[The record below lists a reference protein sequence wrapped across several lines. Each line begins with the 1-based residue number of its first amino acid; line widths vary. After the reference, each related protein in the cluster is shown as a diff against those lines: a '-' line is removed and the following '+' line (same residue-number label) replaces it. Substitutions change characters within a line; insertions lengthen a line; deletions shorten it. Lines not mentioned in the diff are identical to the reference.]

1 MSRAA
6 TKKRENSS
14 SRVASS
20 QGLASFKEASSLLA
34 SASEGSGEP
43 RKGRCSVWPEW
54 NDAEINLEKWDSTKG
69 SRDGKAGKSPSL
81 PVFEDPEGKIE
92 LPGSLKVCSW
102 IRPLDFIAPKPPVVV
117 ENESTFDITSANE
130 HLLCSELIRRIISE
144 IYIVWKVCSRDAKEG
159 EWDSPE
165 PRDHAWSPWEHIY
178 SLCKASKGHM
188 PLYNPYGKY
197 VVRLFWMGCWR
208 KITVDDLLPFD
219 EENRLLLPAST
230 VHFQLWPM
238 LLAKGIIKLA
248 NTEVGPGQ
256 AREMEDFSIVHTLT
270 GWLPEFI
277 PLQTRYLSKLWEF
290 LTESIPKF
298 QHAEWPEEA
307 PSLKEAAGRRS
318 STQSEH
324 QSQSPT
330 ENRGSDALGAGTQA
344 AVPQIVV
351 CASYQPQY
359 LLEKTSVL
367 GQMADSSEKLRRCG
381 LSQLH
386 SHTVL
391 VNRTRACPLITP
403 PKPPP
408 IPRWKLVRLRKQMM
422 PTDEPKETPDLKPDR
437 FIEISSPFLNRLT
450 AVGNPEVRSCSST
463 LASFTEQ
470 EEQEDQDLPHV
481 GVAGTSDTMEGT
493 AGEVRSGEENVSS
506 AEKPKWTK
514 GMNPVEATLQ
524 ETWLD
529 LDDFVKCFQTLLVFH
544 KPDTYANR
552 YEKSSFKSTSSSKAS
567 STSLSTA
574 SAQAMPVKPQATSLS
589 ADDKG
594 ILFLLVD
601 SLLPSQILI
610 SFSLLAHWG
619 GTPDE
624 RKYASCQ
631 PGLLLARPFS
641 WKTVQFQLPVLN
653 IQTTSTKA
661 ALLSL
666 PPGRRVLRLT
676 MQAPLAYHVA
686 LCSTAPFLCE
696 DEDAVMAH
704 LSKDS
709 VRFREQAALVLGALS
724 RVVSMFSNAHEL
736 PAAMMELGLAC
747 GPPLLQ
753 GGGCGEHAQVFSDAV
768 FHMVTVALNRKLTT
782 EEVFALQ
789 ALLRDPS
796 AGTGFLEHS
805 ASSGAEIPELWRSRE
820 ATAKETAAASVLQ
833 AGWRG
838 LHVREVIRASRPGM
852 VENTGISKTL
862 RDIWALVES
871 DREKHAASLLRHIFS
886 SNEKMAVLYPCYE
899 DEPSRVLFTDYSVAV
914 PEQPAHSWGLVFREV
929 FFVHADVLLEPKVYT
944 ALAACVLHVIDN
956 DSGKEVPRVFQ
967 EVEPHVYRPNQR
979 GYTFVAEAQFGDTP
993 PPAGRWRMR
1002 LIRSCDPP
1010 AQLSRDTP
1018 LCSFATKE
1026 FRDYYIPDERN
1037 IICRFSV
1044 KVTRDHVGTVQ
1055 VQMTEPDIYVKLT
1068 VLDGEEEVAS
1078 ATGRAQAIVPTF
1090 RFSPNDPP
1098 KPPPGG
1104 QGSSVV
1110 NQSGGPLT
1118 ATSRGLG
1125 EYVASSQLLT
1135 ADNQLTQPMSHKY
1148 IIQAEVLHKSRSLY
1162 KNTEA
1167 SQEKDRT
1174 TVIVEKQE
1182 DQVAAASMET
1192 ASSEGQKASTPRSSR
1207 RTKEKEKSKT
1217 ALKTGLRQGSQILDV
1232 SRPQWTLRFVSDQS
1246 EADSVQVSKDTER
1259 ADEIKAMKKAWEAV
1273 DPGRSLKAQQVRLQF
1288 ISKHLGQGHA
1298 GETVDEEAG
1307 AEAGTPDV
1315 LLSPSS
1321 TDVVQPCQTDP
1332 PQPAAHTPVAV
1343 TPFIGSDVLSD
1354 SWKPVVGEHR
1364 KPKAEHIQSFRLVRD
1379 IILEHRRQEKE
1390 SRNALKRRQVEM
1402 YDELQI
1408 LLNEQRLKTLKARE
1422 GYWSPRREVGLRQK
1436 EAELLAAQQ
1445 AEPNKGPLSAQPL
1458 PKGTMRAKSANKKK

>member
-6 TKKRENSS
+6 AKKRENSS

-54 NDAEINLEKWDSTKG
+54 NDAEINSEKWDSTKG
-69 SRDGKAGKSPSL
+69 SRDGKAGKSLSL

-92 LPGSLKVCSW
+92 LPGSLRVCSW
-102 IRPLDFIAPKPPVVV
+102 SRPLDFIAPKPPVVV

-144 IYIVWKVCSRDAKEG
+144 IYIVWKVCSRGAKEG
-159 EWDSPE
+159 ESDSPE

-197 VVRLFWMGCWR
+197 VIRLFWMGCWR

-219 EENRLLLPAST
+219 EENRMLLPAST
-230 VHFQLWPM
+230 VHFELWPM

-256 AREMEDFSIVHTLT
+256 AREMADFSTVHALT
-270 GWLPEFI
+270 GWLPEVI
-277 PLQTRYLSKLWEF
+277 PLQTGYLSKLWEF
-290 LTESIPKF
+290 LTESVPKF
-298 QHAEWPEEA
+298 QQAERPEEA
-307 PSLKEAAGRRS
+307 PSPKEAAGRRS
-318 STQSEH
+318 STQSER

-330 ENRGSDALGAGTQA
+330 ENRGSDATGACTQA
-344 AVPQIVV
+344 LVAQIVI
-351 CASYQPQY
+351 CASYQPNY

-367 GQMADSSEKLRRCG
+367 GQMADSSEKLRRYG

-391 VNRTRACPLITP
+391 VTRTRACPLIAP

-408 IPRWKLVRLRKQMM
+408 VPRWKLVRLRKQMM
-422 PTDEPKETPDLKPDR
+422 PTDEPKETPVLKPDQ

-450 AVGNPEVRSCSST
+450 AIGNPEVRSCSST
-463 LASFTEQ
+463 LTSFSEL
-470 EEQEDQDLPHV
+470 EEPEDQDLPHV
-481 GVAGTSDTMEGT
+481 GGAGTSDTMEGT
-493 AGEVRSGEENVSS
+493 AAEDRSGEENAGSVPADPERHDSS
-506 AEKPKWTK
+506 STAEKSKWTK

-529 LDDFVKCFQTLLVFH
+529 LDDFVKCFQILLVFH
-544 KPDTYANR
+544 KPDTYTNC
-552 YEKSSFKSTSSSKAS
+552 YQKSSFKSTSASKAP

-574 SAQAMPVKPQATSLS
+574 SAQAVPVKPQAASWS

-610 SFSLLAHWG
+610 SFSSLAHWG

-641 WKTVQFQLPVLN
+641 WRTVQFQLPVLN

-676 MQAPLAYHVA
+676 IQAPLAYHVT
-686 LCSTAPFLCE
+686 LCSAAPFLCE

-709 VRFREQAALVLGALS
+709 VGFREQAALVLGALS
-724 RVVSMFSNAHEL
+724 RAVSVFSNASEL
-736 PAAMMELGLAC
+736 PATMKELGLAC
-747 GPPLLQ
+747 RPPLLQ

-768 FHMVTVALNRKLTT
+768 FHMVTVALNRKLTA
-782 EEVFALQ
+782 EEAFALQ

-805 ASSGAEIPELWRSRE
+805 ASSGAEIPEPWRSRE

-833 AGWRG
+833 AGWKG
-838 LHVREVIRASRPGM
+838 LHVREVIRASQPGM
-852 VENTGISKTL
+852 AENAGISKTL

-871 DREKHAASLLRHIFS
+871 DGEKHAASLLRHIFS
-886 SNEKMAVLYPCYE
+886 SSEKMAVLYPCYE

-929 FFVHADVLLEPKVYT
+929 FFVHADVLLEPKMY
-944 ALAACVLHVIDN
+944 APFAACVLHVIDN
-956 DSGKEVPRVFQ
+956 DSGDEVPRVFQ

-993 PPAGRWRMR
+993 PAAGRWRMR

-1010 AQLSRDTP
+1010 AKLNRDTP

-1026 FRDYYIPDERN
+1026 FRDYYIPDDRN

-1068 VLDGEEEVAS
+1068 VLDCEEEVAS
-1078 ATGRAQAIVPTF
+1078 ATGRAQAIVPVF
-1090 RFSPNDPP
+1090 RFLPNDPP

-1110 NQSGGPLT
+1110 SQSGGPLT
-1118 ATSRGLG
+1118 AASRGLG
-1125 EYVASSQLLT
+1125 EDVASSQLPT

-1148 IIQAEVLHKSRSLY
+1148 IIQAEVLHKSRSQY
-1162 KNTEA
+1162 EKAVA
-1167 SQEKDRT
+1167 SQEKDWT
-1174 TVIVEKQE
+1174 TAIAEKQE
-1182 DQVAAASMET
+1182 EQVAAASTET
-1192 ASSEGQKASTPRSSR
+1192 ASGEGQKASTPRSSR
-1207 RTKEKEKSKT
+1207 RTKEKEKGK
-1217 ALKTGLRQGSQILDV
+1217 AAPKAGLRQGSQILDV
-1232 SRPQWTLRFVSDQS
+1232 SRPQWSLRFVSDQS
-1246 EADSVQVSKDTER
+1246 EADSVQVSKDTGR

-1288 ISKHLGQGHA
+1288 ISKHLGRGEA

-1307 AEAGTPDV
+1307 AEAGAPDV

-1321 TDVVQPCQTDP
+1321 TDVVRPCQTDP
-1332 PQPAAHTPVAV
+1332 PQPSAHTPVAV

-1354 SWKPVVGEHR
+1354 SCPG
-1364 KPKAEHIQSFRLVRD
+1364 QGS
-1379 IILEHRRQEKE
+1379 
-1390 SRNALKRRQVEM
+1390 
-1402 YDELQI
+1402 
-1408 LLNEQRLKTLKARE
+1408 T
-1422 GYWSPRREVGLRQK
+1422 GSPRQSTSRASGWSVTSSSSTGGRRRT
-1436 EAELLAAQQ
+1436 A
-1445 AEPNKGPLSAQPL
+1445 
-1458 PKGTMRAKSANKKK
+1458 GTR